1 MGQQTIKTELGHSEL
16 EIQRDLK
23 DLTHDLIALNRELA
37 AQMILLAS
45 QTGDP
50 APLIGA
56 VNTLRATQRSYAAES
71 TPRENAEVQQALAD
85 ALYSLGRRN
94 NDVNALEYSV
104 AAYRSAI
111 TLASLIG
118 DDQLRMELKR
128 NYGLVRNLLGNR
140 GTNMALTGAA

>member
-1 MGQQTIKTELGHSEL
+1 MGQVNNKNEL
-16 EIQRDLK
+16 ELRRDLK
-23 DLTHDLIALNRELA
+23 GVTQDLVTLNRELA

-45 QTGDP
+45 QTNDP
-50 APLIGA
+50 TALIGA
-56 VNTLRATQRSYAAES
+56 VNTLRAAQRSYAAES

-94 NDVNALEYSV
+94 DDVNALEYAI

-128 NYGLVRNLLGNR
+128 NYSLVRNLLGHR
-140 GTNMALTGAA
+140 GTNTALTGAA